1 MRRALS
7 IILLLLLPLV
17 LLSGCTLFPSKAQGV
32 ERLLVVQAMGVDGA
46 DGAFTLS
53 LLSSA
58 DSARGEGPV
67 RLRGQGAT
75 LSAAAQDVLLR
86 ANEEELFFA
95 HTGFVLVG
103 EESAQSLEAVLR
115 HVCRSREIRMDVPVY
130 LIRGERAETALLRT
144 GEERVGAVELLRAL
158 DAAAPRLSGEKPPSA
173 ADISAALAEN
183 GCALVAAL
191 ACEPS
196 SEESTEGST
205 LTLSPAGYGVVAGD
219 GLLGFLEQ
227 EDTAALDLLRGCR
240 GVHDFTVTD
249 AAGRRVTLHTAP
261 GRTDLTPRRGE
272 DGLTRSLELA
282 VTLSASVAELR
293 GTAPSDDAA
302 YADELS
308 ALLERELLRR
318 TGRVVQLRK
327 TLGADFLGFAE
338 LPVALS
344 VSVRIS
350 HSNDMREGT

>member
-7 IILLLLLPLV
+7 IIIVLLLLVPLA
-17 LLSGCTLFPSKAQGV
+17 GCTLFPSKAQGV
-32 ERLLVVQAMGVDGA
+32 ERMLVVQAMGVDA
-46 DGAFTLS
+46 SDGTFSLS

-58 DSARGEGPV
+58 DSTRGEGPA

-75 LSAAAQDVLLR
+75 LSSAARDVLLR

-95 HTGFVLVG
+95 HTGYVLVG
-103 EESAQSLEAVLR
+103 EDSAQTLAAVLGY
-115 HVCRSREIRMDVPVY
+115 VCRSREIRMDVPVY
-130 LIRGERAETALLRT
+130 LVRGDRAETALLRT

-158 DAAAPRLSGEKPPSA
+158 DAAAPRLNGEKPPSA
-173 ADISAALAEN
+173 ADISAALAED

-191 ACEPS
+191 TCETS
-196 SEESTEGST
+196 SEEGSEGPT
-205 LTLSPAGYGVVAGD
+205 LTLSPAGCGVVSAD

-227 EDTAALDLLRGCR
+227 EDAAALDLLRGCR
-240 GVHDFTVTD
+240 GVHDFTLTD
-249 AAGRRVTLHTAP
+249 AAGRRVTLQTAP
-261 GRTDLTPRRGE
+261 GRTVLTPRRGE
-272 DGLTRSLELA
+272 DGRVRSLAAA
-282 VTLSASVAELR
+282 VTLSASVAER
-293 GTAPSDDAA
+293 DGDAAADDAA
-302 YADELS
+302 YADELA

-318 TGRVVQLRK
+318 LGRVVQLRK
-327 TLGADFLGFAE
+327 TLGADFLGFDD